1 MKRFYC
7 TCGQEIYFANTY
19 CYACGAS
26 VGFCPD
32 TKTLI
37 TSKDDQWISA
47 DNKHYKACAHRDH
60 DLSCNWLIP
69 AEDTHQTQ
77 CLSCSLTRRIPV
89 LNIGNNRK
97 RWQILERQKRRLLYS
112 LLEFNLPIEGR
123 MQRPQNGLVF
133 DFLEDKR
140 TNPSVS
146 RDIVYT
152 GHNNGCITINVA
164 EADDVHRI
172 MERVKM
178 NERYRTVLG
187 HMRHEMGHYYWDKLI
202 RNTHW
207 YSRFRHVFGNESNY
221 RSALNTYYH
230 NGSRPGWQ
238 QRYISAYASS
248 HPWEDWAE
256 SWAHYMHMR
265 DTLETASS
273 YASLT
278 DTQNTSEHEDFETL
292 MNNWQQV
299 SVMMNALNRSMGM
312 PDAYPFSLSQQV
324 IVKLRFVHRVITE
337 KMA

>member
-1 MKRFYC
+1 M
-7 TCGQEIYFANTY
+7 
-19 CYACGAS
+19 
-26 VGFCPD
+26 
-32 TKTLI
+32 L
-37 TSKDDQWISA
+37 
-47 DNKHYKACAHRDH
+47 H
-60 DLSCNWLIP
+60 
-69 AEDTHQTQ
+69 
-77 CLSCSLTRRIPV
+77 
-89 LNIGNNRK
+89 IGNNRK
-97 RWQILERQKRRLLYS
+97 RWHILERQKRRLLYS
-112 LLEFNLPIEGR
+112 LLVFNLPIESR
-123 MQRPQNGLVF
+123 MQRPQDGLVF

-140 TNPSVS
+140 TNPNVR
-146 RDIVYT
+146 RDVVYT
-152 GHNNGCITINVA
+152 GHDNGCITINVA

-202 RNTHW
+202 RNTRWHN
-207 YSRFRHVFGNESNY
+207 RFRHVFGNESNY

-278 DTQNTSEHEDFETL
+278 DTQNTSEQEDFETL

-337 KMA
+337 QVV